1 MTNKALTSL
10 RAAGIFFCFLPEG
23 ILCNTVDKALDG
35 DLWLT
40 GDPLLGVHWL
50 SRMQRMNIL
59 LSCHRCLNIGSDS
72 WDFFLDTADIFI
84 LITVFQQ

>member
-1 MTNKALTSL
+1 MINKALTSL

-50 SRMQRMNIL
+50 SEMHRMNIL
-59 LSCHRCLNIGSDS
+59 LPYNGYTEAMILGLFAKKS
-72 WDFFLDTADIFI
+72 ADI
-84 LITVFQQ
+84 VF